1 MSIMNVKNILFAAFA
16 SAAML
21 FASCDEIG
29 EGDRY
34 IAVTPTTPVDTT
46 GTDTGVVVKPI
57 TRTVLVEEF
66 SGQLCVNCP
75 AATESLEAMQ
85 EAIGGTERV
94 TVVSIHA
101 GQNMML
107 AIGEAQGQQMGVQGL
122 ATDFGE
128 QLFSRYGLTSEP
140 NAVIDRRGGVVSQP
154 QWLTSILTSL
164 TRETPVALSAQAS
177 YDESNNTI
185 SVNVSGRATQA
196 FAGKIHVWLAEDS
209 IVSMQRLPNGYDYNH
224 VFNNIFRVSAT
235 PIDGDNVSVAKA
247 DVMNPV
253 YSTSV
258 AVKEAWRPEN
268 MKVIVFVD
276 DASGVVQSTSA
287 EVSVGK

>member
-34 IAVTPTTPVDTT
+34 IAVTPSTPVDTT
-46 GTDTGVVVKPI
+46 GTDTVVKPI

-94 TVVSIHA
+94 TIVSIHA

-154 QWLTSILTSL
+154 QWLTSILTNL
-164 TRETPVALSAQAS
+164 TRETNVALSAQAS
-177 YDESNNTI
+177 YDEGSNTI

-235 PIDGDNVSVAKA
+235 PIDGDNVNVAQT

-253 YSTSV
+253 YSASV
-258 AVKEAWRPEN
+258 TVKDAWRPKN

-287 EVSVGK
+287 EVSVGR

>member
-34 IAVTPTTPVDTT
+34 IAVTPSTPVDTT
-46 GTDTGVVVKPI
+46 GTDTVVKPI

-94 TVVSIHA
+94 TIVSIHA

-154 QWLTSILTSL
+154 QWLTSILTNL
-164 TRETPVALSAQAS
+164 TRETNVALSAQAS
-177 YDESNNTI
+177 YDEGSNTI

-235 PIDGDNVSVAKA
+235 PIDGDNVNVAQT

-258 AVKEAWRPEN
+258 TVKDAWRPEN

-287 EVSVGK
+287 EVSVGR